1 MLFQG
6 EDYGE
11 RAPFRFF
18 SDHIDPEIATATREG
33 RRREFAAFAA
43 FGEQVPDPQDP
54 ATFEISKLTRSGGP
68 AGMRELYRSVLSL
81 RAELGGDEARAE
93 ADERRLTVRR
103 GPYRILA
110 NFGDEPWTLDGE
122 PVLAAGD
129 VRDGALQP
137 LAGAVVR

>member
-11 RAPFRFF
+11 TAPFRFF
-18 SDHIDPEIATATREG
+18 SDHIDEEIAVATREG

-43 FGEQVPDPQDP
+43 FGEEIPDPQDP
-54 ATFEISKLTRSGGP
+54 ATFAASKLTRTGEP
-68 AGMRELYRSVLSL
+68 PELRDLYAAALALRRELD
-81 RAELGGDEARAE
+81 GEAHAA
-93 ADERRLTVRR
+93 ADGRRLTVRR

-110 NFGDEPWTLDGE
+110 NFGDDPWPLDGD
-122 PVLAAGD
+122 PVLTAGD
-129 VRDGALQP
+129 VRDGALAP